1 VSWPEGIAARHVHT
15 PDGVSIGVFTSGTG
29 PPLVLVHGT
38 AGDHTTFRV
47 VGPILAARRTIHAID
62 RRGRGASGDA
72 ASYAIEREYDDLAA
86 VARAIAGE
94 AGERVDVA
102 GHSYGGRCALGAA
115 LRTDAIARVVCYE
128 GAPPPTDV
136 SYQPAG
142 LEGELR
148 RLLEA
153 GRTDELYATFLTRV
167 VGLPPAELAS
177 YRADPVW
184 PVRVATAAT
193 IVRELEAERSPAAGL
208 AALAAVRQP
217 VLQILGG
224 ESLPVFAMATAALD
238 ERLADGLVAVIPGAR
253 HAAHHT
259 HPERFVAAVL
269 GEPVDAPA
277 PVRD

>member
-1 VSWPEGIAARHVHT
+1 MSWPEGVAARHVPA
-15 PDGVSIGVFTSGTG
+15 PDGVPIGVFTSGTG

-47 VGPILAARRTIHAID
+47 VGPMLATRRTVHAID

-72 ASYAIEREYDDLAA
+72 VPYAIEREYDDLAA
-86 VARAIAGE
+86 VARAVAEGTGE
-94 AGERVDVA
+94 PVEVV

-115 LRTDAIARVVCYE
+115 LRSDAIARVVCYE
-128 GAPPPTDV
+128 GAPPPADV
-136 SYQPAG
+136 SYQPDG
-142 LEGELR
+142 LEAELR

-153 GRTDELYATFLTRV
+153 GEADELYATFMTRV
-167 VGLPPAELAS
+167 VGMPPAELAA
-177 YRADPVW
+177 YRGDPIW

-193 IVRELEAERSPAAGL
+193 IVRELAAERTPTAGL
-208 AALAAVRQP
+208 GVLGAVRQP

-224 ESLPVFAMATAALD
+224 ESLPVFARATAALD
-238 ERLADGLVAVIPGAR
+238 DRLANGRVVVIPGAR

-259 HPERFVAAVL
+259 HPAAFVAAVL
-269 GEPVDAPA
+269 GEPADGVT